1 MKPAFKS
8 LVVAGLLASAGFAAF
23 SQSPG
28 PMAEQRSRMGQ
39 DDKPY
44 MHHRDPAKMEALIA
58 KRSAELKAK
67 LKITAQQ
74 ESAWTAYTTA
84 MKPPARETL
93 TRLDR
98 AELNKLTTPERID
111 KMRSL
116 RNQQLAAMDQ
126 RDDATKTFYAALN
139 PEQQKIFD
147 SEHARWGDRHGRAHA
162 PREAKPAQPATPNQ
176 PRVKQ

>member
-1 MKPAFKS
+1 MKPVFKS
-8 LVVAGLLASAGFAAF
+8 LVVAGLLASAGFAAM
-23 SQSPG
+23 SQTPG
-28 PMAEQRSRMGQ
+28 PMAERHGWMDQ
-39 DDKPY
+39 DGKPFMY
-44 MHHRDPAKMEALIA
+44 HRDPAKMEALIA

-74 ESAWTAYTTA
+74 ESAWNTFTTA

-93 TRLDR
+93 PRLDR
-98 AELNKLTTPERID
+98 AELDKLTTPERID

-126 RDDATKTFYAALN
+126 RDDATKAFYAALN

-147 SEHARWGDRHGRAHA
+147 SEYTRWGARHARGNG
-162 PREAKPAQPATPNQ
+162 PREAKPAQPATPSQ